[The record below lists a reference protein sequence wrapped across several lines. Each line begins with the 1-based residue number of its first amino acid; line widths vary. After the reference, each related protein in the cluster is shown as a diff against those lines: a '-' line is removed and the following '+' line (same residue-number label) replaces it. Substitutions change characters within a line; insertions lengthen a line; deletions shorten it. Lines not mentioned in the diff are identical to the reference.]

1 MKLESSDIIHH
12 PLDSV
17 YETYRDEMPQ
27 IADYV
32 ANISKIV
39 VESREEVEDGVKL
52 HNVWHAIG
60 EIPGI
65 AKAIIKPD
73 MLQWDDYAH
82 WINAEKYCSWRL
94 STRFF
99 TENVTCTGRSSFY
112 DNGDGSTRV
121 EITGDLN
128 ISLRGVAGIPR
139 ILQSRAEPQIEK
151 FIVSLITPSLRRVTA
166 GVGRYLSESS

>member
-1 MKLESSDIIHH
+1 MKIESSDIIQH
-12 PLDSV
+12 PVDQV

-32 ANISKIV
+32 ANISKIE
-39 VESREEVEDGVKL
+39 VESREDVEGGVKL
-52 HNVWHAIG
+52 HNVWYALG

-65 AKAIIKPD
+65 AKAIIKPE
-73 MLQWDDYAH
+73 MLMWDDFAH
-82 WINAEKYCSWRL
+82 WIDDKQYCDWEL

-139 ILQSRAEPQIEK
+139 ILQSRAAPQIEK
-151 FIVSLITPSLRRVTA
+151 FIVSLISPSLRRVTA
-166 GVGRYLSESS
+166 GVGRFLDAAK